1 VSKKRERN
9 KRRVKRHLLYSFIII
24 VIIAV
29 VVLYTRPLPSLYPVN
44 NISSI
49 PASTPVIS
57 WPAGGQA
64 AVGALHYGLLKTD
77 GIQTPQPIAST
88 AKLITALMVL
98 NKYPLSVGQQG
109 PSITITASDVAIYNQ
124 YVAEDGSVV
133 QVVSGEQLTEYQML
147 EAMLLP
153 SANNIADT
161 LAIWAYGS
169 LPNYTTAANQYVKT
183 LDLTSTTIG
192 TDASGFLPTTVST
205 AANLVTLGEVSME
218 NPVIAQ
224 IVGQTQVTLPVA
236 GNVKNVNYLLG
247 QDNIIGIKTGN
258 TDQAGGVYTFA
269 ANDILSPTSTVT
281 IIGAIEGAPDLQT
294 ALSEALPLLE
304 SAETNFKLTT
314 IVTSQS
320 AVAHYNVPWAGSIN
334 AVSAKSII
342 DANWVGQPSK
352 PVLSLHA
359 IYAPL
364 KVGATIGSI
373 MTNTSPANSSVPVIL
388 QNPVPSAPWWWRIIR
403 HKL

>member
-1 VSKKRERN
+1 MSKKRERN
-9 KRRVKRHLLYSFIII
+9 KRRIKRQFLYTFVAI
-24 VIIAV
+24 VVIAV
-29 VVLYTRPLPSLYPVN
+29 VILYTRPLPALYPIN

-49 PASTPVIS
+49 PASTPVLS
-57 WPAGGQA
+57 WPIGGQA

-77 GIQTPQPIAST
+77 GVQTAQPIAST
-88 AKLITALMVL
+88 AKLITALTVL

-109 PSITITASDVAIYNQ
+109 PSITISDSDVAIYNQ

-133 QVVSGEQLTEYQML
+133 KVVSGEQLTEYQML

-169 LPNYTTAANQYVKT
+169 LPSYTAAANQYVKT
-183 LDLTSTTIG
+183 LGLTNTTIG
-192 TDASGFLPTTVST
+192 TDASGFLPTTEST
-205 AANLVTLGEVSME
+205 TANLVMLGEVSME

-224 IVGQTQVTLPVA
+224 IVGQTEVTLPVA

-258 TDQAGGVYTFA
+258 TDQAGGVYIFA
-269 ANDILSPTSTVT
+269 AEDILSPASTVT
-281 IIGAIEGAPDLQT
+281 IIGAIEGAPDLPT
-294 ALSEALPLLE
+294 ALSDAIPLLE

-314 IVTSQS
+314 IVTTQS
-320 AVAHYNVPWAGSIN
+320 TVAHYDVPWAGSIN
-334 AVSAKSII
+334 AVPTKSII

-364 KVGATIGSI
+364 KASATVGSI
-373 MTNTSPANSSVPVIL
+373 TTNTSPANGSVPVVL
-388 QNPVPSAPWWWRIIR
+388 QNPIPSAPWWWRIIR